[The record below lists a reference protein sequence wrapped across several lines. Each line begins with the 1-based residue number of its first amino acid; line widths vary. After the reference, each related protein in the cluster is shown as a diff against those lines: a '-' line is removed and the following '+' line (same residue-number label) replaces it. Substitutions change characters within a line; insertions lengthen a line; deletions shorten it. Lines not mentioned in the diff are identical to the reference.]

1 MSLTTPD
8 ASTVPPRLD
17 GVRVLC
23 VDDEPDTL
31 QLFAFVLTQLGAEVV
46 TAMSVAEAL
55 AAFERATPAVVLADI
70 AMPAGD
76 GYSLIRTIRAR
87 PAEQGGCVPAVALTA
102 YAADAD
108 AERALD
114 AGYNVHLAKPI
125 DPLRVCRVIAGM
137 AGIPETS
144 EPAVP

>member
-1 MSLTTPD
+1 MSIP
-8 ASTVPPRLD
+8 APRVSAAPPRLD
-17 GVRVLC
+17 GLRILC

-31 QLFAFVLTQLGAEVV
+31 HLFVFVLSQLGAEVS

-76 GYSLIRTIRAR
+76 GYTLIRAIRAR
-87 PAEQGGCVPAVALTA
+87 SAARGGGVPAVALTA
-102 YAADAD
+102 YAEDAD

-114 AGYNVHLAKPI
+114 AGYTIHLAKPI
-125 DPLRVCRVIAGM
+125 DPLRVCQVIAQV
-137 AGIPETS
+137 AGVAGARQPV
-144 EPAVP
+144 VP